1 MALVRSISGL
11 RATLG
16 EELTPEL
23 IMQYVAGFAA
33 IMPEGIIAIGRD
45 GRESGKWIES
55 VCVGTL
61 EACGRD
67 VLNLGVVPTP
77 TVQLYAEKNINAAGG
92 IAITASHNPSQW
104 NGLKFINSEGTF
116 LDAEFNA
123 KLWEK
128 VDNKQL
134 GFKQGAFGKSND
146 EPNAIETHI
155 QMILDIPLFNSEVIE
170 SIKSKKYKIV
180 VDAVNA
186 SGSVAVP
193 ALLKKL
199 GCEVVELYCTGSGKF
214 PHTPEPLPENLTE
227 LAKAVAIHKSD
238 LGIAVDPD
246 ADRLVLIDET
256 GTAIGEE
263 KTICL
268 SIDAVLS
275 NLEKIDNASA
285 VCTVNHSTTM
295 LADYIAKKYNG
306 VCTRAA
312 VGEINVV
319 NEMKKSGA
327 AIGGEGSGGVI
338 LPACHY
344 GRDSLVGIALL
355 LILLA
360 QKNQKLSEIVLE
372 YPNYQMLKTKLPFTG
387 DLDNFIS
394 EIKVKFAD
402 SKIIA
407 EDGIKIITD
416 SSWVQLRKS
425 NTEPII
431 RIIAEAESIEEVN
444 HLIKTIT
451 DIVNV

>member
-55 VCVGTL
+55 VCIGTL

-67 VLNLGVVPTP
+67 VLNLRVVPTP
-77 TVQLYAEKNINAAGG
+77 TVQLFAEKNINAAGG

-134 GFKQGAFGKSND
+134 GFKQGAFGKSFV
-146 EPNAIETHI
+146 ESNAIEKHI
-155 QMILDIPLFNSEVIE
+155 QMILDIPLFSTEIIN

-193 ALLKKL
+193 ALLRKL

-227 LAKAVAIHKSD
+227 LAKAVAIHKAD

-256 GTAIGEE
+256 GNAIGEE

-268 SIDAVLS
+268 SIDAVMS
-275 NLEKIDNASA
+275 NLDKLNNSA
-285 VCTVNHSTTM
+285 PICTVNHSTTM
-295 LADYIAKKYNG
+295 LADYIAKKYG
-306 VCTRAA
+306 GECTRAA

-319 NEMKKSGA
+319 NQMKKSRA
-327 AIGGEGSGGVI
+327 VIGGEGSGGVI

-360 QKNQKLSEIVLE
+360 QKNQKLSEVVHE

-387 DLDNFIS
+387 DLDSFIS
-394 EIKVKFAD
+394 EIKTKFAG

-416 SSWVQLRKS
+416 KSWVQLRKS

-444 HLIKTIT
+444 QLIKTIT

>member
-55 VCVGTL
+55 VCIGTL

-77 TVQLYAEKNINAAGG
+77 TVQLFAEKNINAAGG

-134 GFKQGAFGKSND
+134 GFKQGAFGKSKD

-155 QMILDIPLFNSEVIE
+155 QMILDIPLFNSKVIE
-170 SIKSKKYKIV
+170 SIKAKKYKIV

-193 ALLKKL
+193 VLLRKL

-227 LAKAVAIHKSD
+227 LAKAVAIHKAD

-275 NLEKIDNASA
+275 NLDKLNDVEPI
-285 VCTVNHSTTM
+285 CTVNHSTTM
-295 LADYIAKKYNG
+295 LADFITKKYNG

-338 LPACHY
+338 LPSCHY

-360 QKNQKLSEIVLE
+360 QKNQKLSEIVRE
-372 YPNYQMLKTKLPFTG
+372 YPNYKMLKTKLPFTG

-394 EIKVKFAD
+394 EIKAKFAD

-416 SSWVQLRKS
+416 KSWVQLRKS

-444 HLIKTIT
+444 QLIKTIT

>member
-23 IMQYVAGFAA
+23 IMQYVAGFSA

-55 VCVGTL
+55 VCIGTL

-77 TVQLYAEKNINAAGG
+77 TVQLFAEKNINAAGG

-104 NGLKFINSEGTF
+104 NGLKFINPEGTF

-146 EPNAIETHI
+146 EPNAIKTHI

-170 SIKSKKYKIV
+170 SIKAKKYKIV

-186 SGSVAVP
+186 SGSAAVP

-227 LAKAVAIHKSD
+227 LAKAVAIHKAH

-275 NLEKIDNASA
+275 NLDKLNNAA
-285 VCTVNHSTTM
+285 PICTVNHSTTM
-295 LADYIAKKYNG
+295 LADYIAQKYNG

-360 QKNQKLSEIVLE
+360 QKNQKLSEIVRE

-387 DLDNFIS
+387 DLDSFIS
-394 EIKVKFAD
+394 EIKAKFAD

-431 RIIAEAESIEEVN
+431 RIIAEAESIEDVN
-444 HLIKTIT
+444 QLIKTIT
-451 DIVNV
+451 DVVNV